1 MRNRLTVAMRPE
13 RRTRSNKIR
22 GAARRRFTP
31 DPARS
36 LILRSGAR
44 PQGGLVNRSTLVLR
58 PATAFSICSGVR
70 GVRNDLRRERQLE
83 GIARAKAEGVY
94 KGRAASIDAG
104 RVRELKPQGLGATE
118 IAKTLNIGRA
128 SV

>member
-44 PQGGLVNRSTLVLR
+44 PKEDPLTDRHWYCG
-58 PATAFSICSGVR
+58 
-70 GVRNDLRRERQLE
+70 RQLRSRH
-83 GIARAKAEGVY
+83 ARVFAEFETTYVANGSLKVSLEP
-94 KGRAASIDAG
+94 KRRACTRAG
-104 RVRELKPQGLGATE
+104 PPL
-118 IAKTLNIGRA
+118 
-128 SV
+128 